1 MLKIVFSSAM
11 RMKTHNVENPTP
23 ASVGIKNTIKPF

>member
-11 RMKTHNVENPTP
+11 RMKTQNVGNPIP
-23 ASVGIKNTIKPF
+23 ASVGLKNTIKPF